1 LTLALG
7 CGILEQKPPG
17 ALVQEERHMPTIL
30 VVDDEIKIARLVRD
44 YLEASGLRAIM
55 AHDGQSALAQ
65 FRYER
70 PDLVVLD
77 LNLPPGSSTGRPM
90 DSGRPMDGLDVARAM
105 RQERNTPIIMLTAR
119 VEETDR
125 IVGLE
130 LGADDYVTKPFSPRE
145 LVARVR
151 AVLRRTS
158 GSATPGDATAAPLQ
172 AAGLTIDPEKR
183 AVVRDGQAI
192 DLTTTEFDLLYLLA
206 RTPGRVFSRMEL
218 LDRVQ
223 GAAYEGY
230 ERTIDVHVKNLR
242 KKIEPD
248 PRRPRYILTVYGA
261 GYRFAEDLDA

>member
-1 LTLALG
+1 MT
-7 CGILEQKPPG
+7 
-17 ALVQEERHMPTIL
+17 TIL
-30 VVDDEIKIARLVRD
+30 VVDDEPKIARLVRD
-44 YLEASGLRAIM
+44 YLEASGFRAVI
-55 AHDGQSALAQ
+55 AHDGETALAQ

-70 PDLVVLD
+70 PDLIVLD
-77 LNLPPGSSTGRPM
+77 LNLPGGQGRA
-90 DSGRPMDGLDVARAM
+90 MDGLDVARAV

-119 VEETDR
+119 VQETDR

-151 AVLRRTS
+151 AVLRRTH
-158 GSATPGDATAAPLQ
+158 GGAGAQGTAASVPIQ
-172 AAGLTIDPEKR
+172 AGDLTIDPEKR
-183 AVVRDGQAI
+183 AVLRTGQGEESQMI
-192 DLTTTEFDLLYLLA
+192 DLTTTEFDLLLALA

-248 PRRPRYILTVYGA
+248 PRHPRYILTVYGA
-261 GYRFAEDLDA
+261 GYRFAEELDG